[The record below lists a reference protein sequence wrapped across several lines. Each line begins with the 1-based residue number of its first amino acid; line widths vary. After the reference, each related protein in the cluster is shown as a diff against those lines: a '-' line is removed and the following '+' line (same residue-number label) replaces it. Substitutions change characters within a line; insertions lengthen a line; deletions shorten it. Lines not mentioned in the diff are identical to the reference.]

1 MAIALSLP
9 SLPKRYQPAA
19 IWAVYIVGLCPGLWY
34 FYLAAT
40 GGLGFNPVKEFEH
53 LLGIWALRFLC
64 IGLCVTPLRDL
75 FNTNL
80 IAYRRALG
88 LVAFYYV
95 LSHLAVYLILDRGL
109 IFSSILGDVLKRPYI
124 MFGMAGFLMLIPL
137 ALTSNRWSIRTLGS
151 RWNTL
156 HKLVY
161 LVLIVGVLH
170 FVLARKSL
178 TLEPVFYIS
187 VMVLL
192 LGYRLARPTIMRI
205 KRQRKSS
212 KQNLPEKKDATFS
225 TRP

>member
-1 MAIALSLP
+1 MAFALSLP

-19 IWAVYIVGLCPGLWY
+19 IWALYIVGLCPGIWY

-40 GGLGFNPVKEFEH
+40 GGLGFNPVKDFEH

-64 IGLCVTPLRDL
+64 LGLCFTPLRDL
-75 FNTNL
+75 FNINL

-88 LVAFYYV
+88 LIAFYYV
-95 LSHLAVYLILDRGL
+95 LAHFAVYLVLDRGL
-109 IFSSILGDVLKRPYI
+109 IFSSIIGDILRRPYI
-124 MFGMAGFLMLIPL
+124 MFGMAGLVMLIPL

-156 HKLVY
+156 HKLSY
-161 LVLIVGVLH
+161 LILIAGVLH

-187 VMVLL
+187 VMVIL
-192 LGYRLARPTIMRI
+192 LGYRAIRPTIMAR
-205 KRQRKSS
+205 KRARKAE
-212 KQNLPEKKDATFS
+212 KQKKPIGKEQPFTPNS
-225 TRP
+225 